1 MKPHTFVAMPF
12 GTKPGPA
19 GTMIDFNAIYND
31 LIKPA
36 CEAAGLDVLRADEE
50 QVAGDIKTDMFQELL
65 IADLV
70 IADLTLDNPNVWY
83 ELGVRHALRARGIV
97 LIQGPR
103 DKQPFDIYTDRKFN
117 YSLKK
122 GKPDPATLEQDKKA
136 LTEMVTETLKSW
148 HGRKISPVYQLLPNL
163 QEPEWKALR
172 VGDAVEFWEAHEAWE
187 QRIELA
193 RCNGFIGDLLV
204 VADEAPVAAFR
215 AEAHI
220 KAGIALRKAERFDF
234 ALEQLKLGLAVE
246 PNNLAGLREKG
257 TCLQRLALLAKPGF
271 TLDRAR
277 LHYRAVLDQFPN
289 DAETRALLGRVDK
302 DEWIGSWKDSPP
314 EQMRADAAYEDA
326 LLRNAIESYR
336 QAYRRNPGHYYSGI
350 NALTLMHLYIFL
362 LPKDDRYLREAG
374 FMAGAIRFA
383 ANAETEPSFWNK
395 ATLGD
400 LEVLTGT
407 PATVTAAYKDAV
419 AKAEKDWFVLNSTLS
434 QLRLLRDLGFHP
446 EMVEAGIAVFERALA
461 RLTRPEAQWQ
471 PRKVFLFSGHMVDKP
486 DRDPPRF
493 PNDKAGIAA
502 GKIAETLA
510 ALGAGEGDL
519 ALTQGATGGDI
530 LFAEACAKLGVRI
543 QLLQPFPEAEFIQRS
558 ILPSDQ
564 GENWRTRYFK
574 LREHTPLSPRT
585 MSDELGPLPK
595 GVDPYERCNL
605 WLLYTALACG
615 IDKVHFICLWNG
627 GGGDG
632 LGGTAHMYKEVN
644 ERTGQVSWL
653 DTKELW

>member
-1 MKPHTFVAMPF
+1 
-12 GTKPGPA
+12 
-19 GTMIDFNAIYND
+19 
-31 LIKPA
+31 
-36 CEAAGLDVLRADEE
+36 
-50 QVAGDIKTDMFQELL
+50 
-65 IADLV
+65 
-70 IADLTLDNPNVWY
+70 
-83 ELGVRHALRARGIV
+83 
-97 LIQGPR
+97 
-103 DKQPFDIYTDRKFN
+103 
-117 YSLKK
+117 
-122 GKPDPATLEQDKKA
+122 
-136 LTEMVTETLKSW
+136 
-148 HGRKISPVYQLLPNL
+148 
-163 QEPEWKALR
+163 
-172 VGDAVEFWEAHEAWE
+172 
-187 QRIELA
+187 
-193 RCNGFIGDLLV
+193 
-204 VADEAPVAAFR
+204 
-215 AEAHI
+215 
-220 KAGIALRKAERFDF
+220 
-234 ALEQLKLGLAVE
+234 
-246 PNNLAGLREKG
+246 
-257 TCLQRLALLAKPGF
+257 
-271 TLDRAR
+271 
-277 LHYRAVLDQFPN
+277 
-289 DAETRALLGRVDK
+289 
-302 DEWIGSWKDSPP
+302 
-314 EQMRADAAYEDA
+314 MRADAAYEDA

-350 NALTLMHLYIFL
+350 NALILMHLYIFL
-362 LPKDDRYLREAG
+362 VPKDDRYLQEAG

-446 EMVEAGIAVFERALA
+446 EMAEAGIAVFERALA

-519 ALTQGATGGDI
+519 ALTQGAAGGDI